1 MVSKGALGKAVQQL
15 IKKFLIGSKWRMGLK
30 SAVMLQ
36 LHQDQV
42 IVGTGQMQAS
52 GFQLAVE

>member
-1 MVSKGALGKAVQQL
+1 MVSRGALGKAVQHL
-15 IKKFLIGSKWRMGLK
+15 IERFLIGSKRRMGLK

-52 GFQLAVE
+52 GFQFAVE

>member
-1 MVSKGALGKAVQQL
+1 MVSKGALGEAVQQL
-15 IKKFLIGSKWRMGLK
+15 IKKFLIGSKRRMGLK